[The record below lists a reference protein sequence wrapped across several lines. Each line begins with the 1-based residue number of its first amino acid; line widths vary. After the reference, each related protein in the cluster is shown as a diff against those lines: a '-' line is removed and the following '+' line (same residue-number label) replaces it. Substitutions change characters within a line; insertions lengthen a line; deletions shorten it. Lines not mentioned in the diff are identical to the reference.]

1 MHVPRNQSFF
11 SFCSSSLCIFSNH
24 DLQLVDNY
32 VLKMVIKFV
41 FCVVS
46 LLWTSRYVL
55 IDISNLTHFLCR
67 NLFVMS
73 CLTQLV
79 NSNFRIC
86 FRNSLTIFVNYSLW
100 MVNAITNTLK
110 PLVTAISENVLEI
123 RVSYLAGPLFVSIF
137 TYLTHFYGL
146 PYGVWWLF

>member
-1 MHVPRNQSFF
+1 MFF
-11 SFCSSSLCIFSNH
+11 KINHFSVCSSSLCIFSNR
-24 DLQLVDNY
+24 DLQLVANY

-73 CLTQLV
+73 CLTQSV
-79 NSNFRIC
+79 NSDFREC
-86 FRNSLTIFVNYSLW
+86 FGNLLTITVNYSVQ
-100 MVNAITNTLK
+100 MVNAITNTL
-110 PLVTAISENVLEI
+110 
-123 RVSYLAGPLFVSIF
+123 
-137 TYLTHFYGL
+137 
-146 PYGVWWLF
+146 